1 MRLLMETGWTVRFYV
16 VIRVTVG
23 LAVCRAKVAP
33 LFCETKNFKCRL
45 HYTRKYQ

>member
-1 MRLLMETGWTVRFYV
+1 MRLLMETGLSFYV